1 MLGLK
6 PSSVKELHT
15 QPRGAL
21 TPREVPNTD
30 KAPAEQSLHSYYD
43 CLNYHFTI
51 ITPASSKMQPS
62 VTGRERHYRPASF
75 TVFISS

>member
-30 KAPAEQSLHSYYD
+30 KAPAEQSLLKLPFYNYYS
-43 CLNYHFTI
+43 C
-51 ITPASSKMQPS
+51 
-62 VTGRERHYRPASF
+62 
-75 TVFISS
+75 